1 MDCLFCKMIDGSIPT
16 KKIYEDDYV
25 IAILD
30 LHPSANCHTLVIPK
44 KHYTDLLEIDNET
57 INHINNAAKK
67 IIPVIMEKTN
77 AKALSTRVNYGETQE
92 IKHYHLHL
100 LPDYG
105 LKKCTM
111 TQNDAWELLKDSN
124 IN

>member
-1 MDCLFCKMIDGSIPT
+1 MDCLFCKMVEGSIPT
-16 KKIYEDDYV
+16 KKVYEDDYV

-30 LHPSANCHTLVIPK
+30 LNPSANCHTLVIPK
-44 KHYTDLLEIDNET
+44 KHYEDLIEIDNET
-57 INHINNAAKK
+57 LIHINDAAKK
-67 IIPVIMEKTN
+67 IIPVLIDKTN
-77 AKALSTRVNYGETQE
+77 AKSLSTRVNYKDTQL

-105 LKKCTM
+105 IKKCNM
-111 TQNDAWELLKDSN
+111 TQDEAWELLKDSN

>member
-1 MDCLFCKMIDGSIPT
+1 MDCLFCKMVDGSIPT
-16 KKIYEDDYV
+16 NKIYEDDYV

-44 KHYTDLLEIDNET
+44 KHYADLMNIDNEYL
-57 INHINNAAKK
+57 IHINDAAKK
-67 IIPVIMEKTN
+67 IIPVIMDKTN
-77 AKALSTRVNYGETQE
+77 AKSLSARVNYGELQE

-100 LPDYG
+100 LPDYNI
-105 LKKCTM
+105 KKCTM
-111 TQNDAWELLKDSN
+111 SQNDAWELLKDSN